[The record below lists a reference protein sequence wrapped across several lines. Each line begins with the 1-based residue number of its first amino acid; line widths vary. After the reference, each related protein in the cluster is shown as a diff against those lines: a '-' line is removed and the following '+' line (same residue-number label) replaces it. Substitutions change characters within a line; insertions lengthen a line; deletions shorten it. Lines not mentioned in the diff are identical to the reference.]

1 MKATDLL
8 GAEAV
13 DTDGRRL
20 GRVHDIRLARF
31 GRDAAWRI
39 DAVVVGPSALAY
51 RLGYADEAVQGPRL
65 LAVLARRLGR
75 RNRPIPWRQIVSFGQ
90 RRLVVRPDAERDGS

>member
-20 GRVHDIRLARF
+20 GRVHDVRLARP
-31 GRDAAWRI
+31 RHDAPWRI

-51 RLGYADEAVQGPRL
+51 RLGYAGRAVDGPRL
-65 LAVLARRLGR
+65 LTVLARRLGR
-75 RNRPIPWRQIVSFGQ
+75 GGGPIPWSRIVSVER
-90 RRLVVRPDAERDGS
+90 RRLVVRPGEERTAS